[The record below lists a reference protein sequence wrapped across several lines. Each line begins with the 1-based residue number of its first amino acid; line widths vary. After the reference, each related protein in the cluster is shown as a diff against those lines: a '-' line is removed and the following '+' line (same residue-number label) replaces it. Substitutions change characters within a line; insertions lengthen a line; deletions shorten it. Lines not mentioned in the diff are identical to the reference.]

1 MQSIKS
7 LDFKNMVEGGTK
19 SLDINRTTIDE
30 LNVFPVPDGDTGTN
44 MSLTINSALRG
55 INECES
61 DSLSE
66 LALAFSKGALRGAR
80 GNSGV
85 ITSQIMK
92 GFAVALKNKDEM
104 TARDFAESMREG
116 TEIAYGAV
124 SKPKE
129 GTILTVIRVMAET
142 AISITKKNKNL
153 EIEDFLNQI
162 IASGEDILGKTPD
175 MLPVLKK
182 AGVVDA
188 GGKGLL
194 TIFYGFLNALTGVEI
209 TAESIP
215 DGNPQVVQTVGD
227 DFFDNDYENITYAY
241 CTEYFITNINSK
253 TTLSDIDVLRDS
265 LMQIGDCVLVIGDL
279 ELIKVHVH
287 TNTPDKALKYALK
300 LGELDS
306 LKIENMLQQHRK
318 IVAAR
323 EAEKPK
329 EKKGIG
335 VVAICAGKGLAD
347 IFKDIGCDL
356 IVEGGQ
362 TMNPSV
368 YDILNAIN
376 AVNAKHVFVLPNNS
390 NIILAA
396 GQAKELADVT
406 VSVIP
411 TKYVPEGF
419 SAMFSF
425 DPSSSVEENEKNMLE
440 AIKGVKTAEVTH
452 AVRNTRMNGFAIKD
466 GDIIGI
472 CGKNVKACGVKV
484 DDVVADTINASKT
497 DATEMITLY
506 YGEDV
511 KEDEA
516 NDLVENLRV
525 KFPDM
530 EFAVYYGGQPHYY
543 YMISLE

>member
-19 SLDINRTTIDE
+19 SLDINRAKIDE

-61 DSLSE
+61 ESLSE

-92 GFAVALKNKDEM
+92 GFAVALKDKDEM
-104 TARDFAESMREG
+104 TARDFAESLREG

-142 AISITKKNKNL
+142 AIAITKKNKNL

-215 DGNPQVVQTVGD
+215 DGNPQAVQTVSD

-329 EKKGIG
+329 EQKEIG

-376 AVNAKHVFVLPNNS
+376 SVNAKHVFVLPNNS

-396 GQAKELADVT
+396 GQAKELADIT

-411 TKYVPEGF
+411 TKFVPEGF
-419 SAMFSF
+419 SAMFAF
-425 DPSSSVEENEKNMLE
+425 DPNASVADNEKNMLE
-440 AIKGVKTAEVTH
+440 AIKNVRTAEVTH
-452 AVRNTRMNGFAIKD
+452 AVRNTRMNGFSIKD

-472 CGKNVKACGVKV
+472 CGKNVKACGSNIC
-484 DDVVADTINASKT
+484 DVVADTINASKSDT
-497 DATEMITLY
+497 TEMVTLY

-511 KEDEA
+511 SEDDA
-516 NDLVENLRV
+516 NELLGNLQE
-525 KFPDM
+525 KFPNI
-530 EFAVYYGGQPHYY
+530 EFAAYFGGQPHYY

>member
-1 MQSIKS
+1 MQTIKS
-7 LDFKNMVEGGTK
+7 IDFKNMVEGGTK
-19 SLDINRTTIDE
+19 SLDLNRTKIDE

-61 DSLSE
+61 ESLSE

-92 GFAVALKNKDEM
+92 GFAVALKDKDEM

-116 TEIAYGAV
+116 TEIAYSAV

-142 AISITKKNKNL
+142 AIYITKKNKNL
-153 EIEDFLNQI
+153 EIEDFLNQV
-162 IASGEDILGKTPD
+162 IASGEDILGKTPE

-194 TIFYGFLNALTGVEI
+194 TIFYGFLHALTGVEI
-209 TAESIP
+209 TA
-215 DGNPQVVQTVGD
+215 DVVQDGTPNAVQKVDD

-265 LMQIGDCVLVIGDL
+265 LMEIGDCVLVIGDL
-279 ELIKVHVH
+279 DLIKVHVH

-329 EKKGIG
+329 DKKEIG
-335 VVAICAGKGLAD
+335 VVAICAGKGLAN
-347 IFKDIGCDL
+347 IFKDVGCDL
-356 IVEGGQ
+356 VVEGGQ

-376 AVNAKHVFVLPNNS
+376 SVNAKHVFVLPNNG

-396 GQAKELADVT
+396 QQAKELADVT

-411 TKYVPEGF
+411 TKFVPEGF
-419 SAMFSF
+419 SAMFAF
-425 DPSSSVEENEKNMLE
+425 DPSASIEENEKNMNE
-440 AIKGVKTAEVTH
+440 AFKSVKTAEVTH
-452 AVRNTRMNGFAIKD
+452 AVRNTRMNGFSIKD

-472 CGKNVKACGVKV
+472 SGKNVIACGSEI
-484 DDVVADTINASKT
+484 DDIVAQTIKAAKT
-497 DATEMITLY
+497 DETEMVTLY
-506 YGEDV
+506 YGEKV
-511 KEDEA
+511 TEDEA
-516 NDLVENLRV
+516 NELVEKLG
-525 KFPDM
+525 KEFPDM
-530 EFAVYYGGQPHYY
+530 EFAVYYGGQPHYF